1 VAAETGRLLAA
12 PRLSTAADAHQQ
24 RPSEQ
29 EKSVM
34 TFSTRA
40 LARGGAA
47 AVLALG
53 IAGGAAEALAGPAA
67 ASAPAAPPGCA
78 SGDVHLRVTK
88 DPSHAAGHH
97 ADIIHYTAANSR
109 VDCIMGGAPAAPVF
123 FNALGQ
129 VVAVQTTEQGPYAAP
144 VTISARQSAQSLAII
159 RNGSHGPQVDSLV
172 FTLPAS
178 NGSDR
183 VVTDFPNNVTGPV
196 QFGLITQT
204 HTSSAPPPCTTN
216 TIAFRVIDE
225 GPGAQAGTAEAR
237 ISIKSAHGA
246 VCTLSHAS
254 PIVGFEDIGPRHALL
269 GISETL
275 DSDRTDHLTTTLS
288 PGQSFFI
295 PLTFTQPDP
304 TMRTIAAVQVHLDE
318 MPAVTLPWPHGPN
331 GYDHV
336 YVGNVDPVPGS

>member
-1 VAAETGRLLAA
+1 
-12 PRLSTAADAHQQ
+12 
-24 RPSEQ
+24 
-29 EKSVM
+29 M

-40 LARGGAA
+40 LACGGAA
-47 AVLALG
+47 VVLALG
-53 IAGGAAEALAGPAA
+53 IAGVLAGTAA
-67 ASAPAAPPGCA
+67 ASAPVAPPGCA
-78 SGDVHLRVTK
+78 SGDVHLSVTE

-129 VVAVQTTEQGPYAAP
+129 VVAVQTSEQGPYAAA

-159 RNGSHGPQVDSLV
+159 RSGSNGPQVDSLV

-183 VVTDFPNNVTGPV
+183 VVTDFPDNITGPV
-196 QFGLITQT
+196 QFGVLTQNP
-204 HTSSAPPPCTTN
+204 AAPPPPCTTS
-216 TIAFRVIDE
+216 TIGYRVIDE

-237 ISIKSAHGA
+237 ISITAAHGA
-246 VCTLSHAS
+246 VCTLSHNS
-254 PIVGFEDIGPRHALL
+254 PMVGFEDLGHALL

-288 PGQSFFI
+288 PGQGFSI
-295 PLTFTQPDP
+295 PLTFTQADP
-304 TMRTIAAVQVHLDE
+304 TMRTIGWVQVHLDG
-318 MPAVTLPWPHGPN
+318 MPAITMPWLHDPN